1 MQNHK
6 EYETIQYAGFWM
18 RVAAH
23 MIDFVIVMIALGII
37 NSVLSPVMKVLE
49 ETPFGGEIIF
59 QFTLMDMIEYILTV
73 VYFIIM
79 TYFTG
84 ATLGKRIMKLKV
96 ISANDDEKL
105 NIFTVIYRETIGRYL
120 SDAFCGIGYLT
131 VAFTKDKKAIHD
143 MLCDTRVVEV
153 RRKKA
158 VYASEKIESETVSG
172 VDMIPKMVEE
182 ADASENLTTD
192 EYVKKQWEQII
203 ERDS

>member
-1 MQNHK
+1 MQNLK
-6 EYETIQYAGFWM
+6 EEEVLQNAGFWI
-18 RVAAH
+18 RFAAH
-23 MIDFVIVMIALGII
+23 MIDFVIVMIVLGVI
-37 NSVLSPVMKVLE
+37 NAALSPARNLLE
-49 ETPFGGEIIF
+49 ETPLGGEILF
-59 QFTLMDMIEYILTV
+59 QFTLVDMIEYILTV

-158 VYASEKIESETVSG
+158 VYTSEKTESETISG

-182 ADASENLTTD
+182 ADASEKLTSD